1 MKSGISIFCLLML
14 SSALSLSYGAEA
26 DPRPVALIDGAKKEG
41 RMVFYTFVETEFA
54 RILTT
59 AFEAKYPFIKTDIF
73 RSSHERIFSRLNRKW
88 RSARAVH

>member
-1 MKSGISIFCLLML
+1 ML

-59 AFEAKYPFIKTDIF
+59 A
-73 RSSHERIFSRLNRKW
+73 
-88 RSARAVH
+88 